1 MATTALPIPRR
12 RNSSAKACWIRYPIA
27 PCVSAPSTS
36 SGAGGTARPAS
47 SLRSRLSPT
56 CGPFP
61 WVSTTPQPPVTNPAT
76 CAAVSRSAACWPSTS
91 RRPFRTREFPPMATT
106 AIAPPPLAG
115 TGRAPAF
122 IGAHVPWTL
131 RALLPGSEILRLLLG
146 QGVDPDA
153 FGAEFEGRHL
163 LVDLGRDR
171 VDIRRQRP
179 AAAGQVLEGQ
189 RLIGKAQDRK
199 STRLNSSHL
208 VISYA
213 VFC

>member
-1 MATTALPIPRR
+1 GWRPGPCRRPPPPRGRIRPRCASRGSRPRPPRPRRTRGGPGRGSRAVPRSPATGATGPRDTTTPHPRR
-12 RNSSAKACWIRYPIA
+12 RSIPA
-27 PCVSAPSTS
+27 PAP
-36 SGAGGTARPAS
+36 AAPPPR
-47 SLRSRLSPT
+47 
-56 CGPFP
+56 
-61 WVSTTPQPPVTNPAT
+61 PVTNPAT
-76 CAAVSRSAACWPSTS
+76 CAAVSRSSACWPSTP

-171 VDIRRQRP
+171 VDVRCQRP

-189 RLIGKAQDRK
+189 RLI
-199 STRLNSSHL
+199 
-208 VISYA
+208 
-213 VFC
+213 